1 MPPGYQHPN
10 FVMQG
15 QGYHGG
21 IPAWLQAQAAPPQGI
36 PQPPNDWEYDNDEEE
51 EEDDEDSSSIL
62 YCIML
67 TLLH

>member
-1 MPPGYQHPN
+1 
-10 FVMQG
+10 MQG

-51 EEDDEDSSSIL
+51 EDDEDSSSIL